1 MIIGAASVVAQRSS
15 APPADD
21 AAAGKLIFEGA
32 GQCLRCHSVNE
43 RGGTLGPDLSWIGA
57 LRTDESLTTS
67 LLDPDAQISH
77 GYITV
82 IVETKAGNRI
92 EGVALNEDDLSIQ
105 LRDVRGNLRSFIK
118 GDLKNLR
125 REPRSLMPSYRS
137 TLSPGDIS
145 HVVAYLTTLK
155 NFPALTILERAREI
169 PAATENTSFFDRPAR
184 DREDHPDLVLP
195 ALEIRAGATVADIGS
210 GTGYFTWRLAEQ
222 VGPRGKVY
230 AVDVQKTMLDITKAT
245 VDRHK
250 LHNVEY
256 VLSTGNDLR
265 LPDDS
270 IDLAFLA
277 YAYHEFADP
286 RAMLAAIRRALK
298 PDGRIFVLEY
308 ARESDRSPASPLHS
322 MSFEDIRREIEPAGF
337 TIDRVFD
344 FLPVQHGVI
353 FTMR

>member
-1 MIIGAASVVAQRSS
+1 MNPIMPFAMDGSSRGPMAITARIINAIAVNRSTQSARLKNNHHRRTMSAAANPAMIALPPNCGNTSGMAYINSHCRVTANTPGHRRSGFRASGVLAIMWTVYMTRIVSAAVVTLICMTTVVAQRPSV
-15 APPADD
+15 PPADD

-32 GQCLRCHSVNE
+32 GRCLRCHSVNE

-92 EGVALNEDDLSIQ
+92 EGVALNEDVLSIQ
-105 LRDVRGNLRSFIK
+105 LRDIRGNLRSFIK
-118 GDLKNLR
+118 GELKHCR
-125 REPRSLMPSYRS
+125 RDPRSLMPSYRS
-137 TLSPGDIS
+137 TLSPSDIS

-210 GTGYFTWRLAEQ
+210 GTGYFTWRLADQ
-222 VGPRGKVY
+222 V
-230 AVDVQKTMLDITKAT
+230 
-245 VDRHK
+245 
-250 LHNVEY
+250 
-256 VLSTGNDLR
+256 
-265 LPDDS
+265 
-270 IDLAFLA
+270 
-277 YAYHEFADP
+277 
-286 RAMLAAIRRALK
+286 
-298 PDGRIFVLEY
+298 
-308 ARESDRSPASPLHS
+308 
-322 MSFEDIRREIEPAGF
+322 
-337 TIDRVFD
+337 
-344 FLPVQHGVI
+344 
-353 FTMR
+353 